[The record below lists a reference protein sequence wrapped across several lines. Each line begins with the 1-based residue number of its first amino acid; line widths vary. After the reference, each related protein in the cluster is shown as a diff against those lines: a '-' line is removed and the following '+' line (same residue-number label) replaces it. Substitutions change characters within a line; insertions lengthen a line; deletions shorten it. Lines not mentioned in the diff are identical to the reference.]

1 MKCYHCQNEGHYRKD
16 CPERKWK
23 KKDNFKTA
31 DAGVAEDNFDGMD
44 VLSVTI
50 SSSDGEWILDMGCS
64 YHMFLISRDV
74 TFDESSML
82 AKKKELIDAGKDY
95 GAREKCSDM
104 ENSKAVTTPLVV
116 HFKLSVADSP
126 QTQEKGEHMA
136 CVPYASAVDNLM
148 YVMVC
153 TRPDVGSQSYTR
165 YLTLYT

>member
-95 GAREKCSDM
+95 GAREKLDVKIVFLHGELEEQIFMRQPEGFMIQDKEDHVCLLKKSLYGL
-104 ENSKAVTTPLVV
+104 KQ
-116 HFKLSVADSP
+116 SP
-126 QTQEKGEHMA
+126 RQ
-136 CVPYASAVDNLM
+136 
-148 YVMVC
+148 
-153 TRPDVGSQSYTR
+153 
-165 YLTLYT
+165 